1 MRLFFSLTS
10 FVSLAGA
17 MGGSGPWIDADLAA
31 WGPQGLARCNSLEEA
46 QRYCRQLATGHY
58 ENFSV
63 ASWLLPKSL
72 RQDFSN
78 IYAFCRWSDDLG
90 DEATGDAAHRLRL
103 LDWWREEFL
112 RSSDRPSGHPV
123 LLACRKTMD
132 EHRLSTQPF
141 LDLVEA
147 FQQDQTQTTYA
158 TQEELDQY
166 CARSA
171 NPVGRILLE
180 LADVRSPECLQWS
193 DHLCTGLQLT
203 NFCQDVSRDAE
214 KGRIYLPRD
223 WWSSPRKTS
232 PMLADPSETIEVD
245 QTQWLDRRVSPHKQR
260 LLERWTGVARY
271 HLLAGTPLLDHVPR
285 WLQRDL
291 AMFQA
296 GGLAVLDKIAGQQF
310 DVWTERPKLSKLQHA
325 AIVAHHSFRPMGQDA
340 RQRQLQES
348 QRTCRRIAA
357 SSRSSFYRA
366 FQLLAP
372 KKRRAMEAI
381 YALARCVDDLADQRG
396 PTPSGHRVSNP
407 PFDPGNLSES
417 QWDGWLDAVASSP
430 FQMPP
435 QAKEWSWLQQDLFPA
450 VGDAVH
456 HFAIQPKWLKDLLVG
471 VRMDSQPM
479 VRMETE
485 DDLCRYCYHVASTIG
500 LCCLRIWGSQ
510 SDQADAMAIECGY
523 AFQWTNM
530 LRDIREDAAMNRI
543 YWPRTELQRWGISE
557 ASWLAGR
564 PDGPWQKMLADRI
577 ERTRCAFDQSWSIV
591 DHLDFDGQRMFS
603 LIWQSYRQLLERVS
617 ARIDRLWI
625 ERVRVE
631 TGTKAKL
638 LATHCLSPW
647 FVRQPKPPLRWSTEA
662 CASR

>member
-1 MRLFFSLTS
+1 
-10 FVSLAGA
+10 
-17 MGGSGPWIDADLAA
+17 
-31 WGPQGLARCNSLEEA
+31 
-46 QRYCRQLATGHY
+46 
-58 ENFSV
+58 
-63 ASWLLPKSL
+63 
-72 RQDFSN
+72 
-78 IYAFCRWSDDLG
+78 
-90 DEATGDAAHRLRL
+90 
-103 LDWWREEFL
+103 
-112 RSSDRPSGHPV
+112 
-123 LLACRKTMD
+123 
-132 EHRLSTQPF
+132 
-141 LDLVEA
+141 
-147 FQQDQTQTTYA
+147 
-158 TQEELDQY
+158 
-166 CARSA
+166 
-171 NPVGRILLE
+171 
-180 LADVRSPECLQWS
+180 
-193 DHLCTGLQLT
+193 
-203 NFCQDVSRDAE
+203 
-214 KGRIYLPRD
+214 
-223 WWSSPRKTS
+223 
-232 PMLADPSETIEVD
+232 
-245 QTQWLDRRVSPHKQR
+245 
-260 LLERWTGVARY
+260 
-271 HLLAGTPLLDHVPR
+271 
-285 WLQRDL
+285 
-291 AMFQA
+291 MFQA

-396 PTPSGHRVSNP
+396 PTPSGHKVSNP

>member
-1 MRLFFSLTS
+1 
-10 FVSLAGA
+10 
-17 MGGSGPWIDADLAA
+17 MGGSGAWIDAGLAA
-31 WGPQGLARCNSLEEA
+31 WGPQGLSRCNSLEEA
-46 QRYCRQLATGHY
+46 QRYCRQLARGHY

-90 DEATGDAAHRLRL
+90 DEATGDAADRMRL
-103 LDWWREEFL
+103 LDWWRDEFL
-112 RSSDRPSGHPV
+112 KSSDRPSGHPV
-123 LLACRKTMD
+123 LLACRKTI
-132 EHRLSTQPF
+132 ENHRLSTQPF
-141 LDLVEA
+141 LDLVDA

-158 TQEELDQY
+158 TQEELDRY

-180 LADVRSPECLQWS
+180 LADVRSAECLQWS
-193 DHLCTGLQLT
+193 DHLCTGLQLV
-203 NFCQDVSRDAE
+203 NFCQDVERDAE

-223 WWSSPRKTS
+223 WWSWPRESKK
-232 PMLADPSETIEVD
+232 LQQDPVEAMEVD
-245 QTQWLDRRVSPHKQR
+245 QSQWLDRRVSPHKQR
-260 LLERWTGVARY
+260 LLERWTAVARY
-271 HLLAGTPLLDHVPR
+271 HLLASMPLFDRVPQ

-296 GGLAVLDKIAGQQF
+296 GGLAVLEKIASQRF
-310 DVWTERPKLSKLQHA
+310 DVWTERPKLSKWEHA
-325 AIVAHHSFRPMGQDA
+325 AIVAGHSFRPLGADA
-340 RQRQLQES
+340 RQRQLEES

-357 SSRSSFYRA
+357 SSRSSFYRS

-396 PTPSGHRVSNP
+396 STPSSTGSSNP
-407 PFDPGNLSES
+407 RFDQGNLSDS

-450 VGDAVH
+450 VGEAVH
-456 HFAIQPKWLKDLLVG
+456 DFAIEPEWLKDLLVG
-471 VRMDSQPM
+471 VRMDGQPM

-485 DDLCRYCYHVASTIG
+485 DQLRRYCYHVASTIG
-500 LCCLRIWGSQ
+500 LCCLRIWGSPG
-510 SDQADAMAIECGY
+510 DQADAMAIECGY

-557 ASWLAGR
+557 ASWLAGN

-577 ERTRCAFDQSWSIV
+577 ERTRCAFDQSWPIV
-591 DHLDFDGQRMFS
+591 DHLDLDGQRMFS
-603 LIWQSYRQLLERVS
+603 LIWQSYRTLLECIA
-617 ARIDRLWI
+617 ARIDHLWM
-625 ERVRVE
+625 ERVRVGE
-631 TGTKAKL
+631 GTKAKL
-638 LATHCLSPW
+638 LAAHCLSPW
-647 FVRQPKPPLRWSTEA
+647 FVGQPKPPPRLSPESR
-662 CASR
+662 ASR

>member
-1 MRLFFSLTS
+1 
-10 FVSLAGA
+10 

-31 WGPQGLARCNSLEEA
+31 WGPRGLSRCGSLEEA
-46 QRYCRQLATGHY
+46 HRYCRQLARGHY

-90 DEATGDAAHRLRL
+90 DEATGDEAERLRL
-103 LDWWREEFL
+103 LDWWRDEFL

-123 LLACRKTMD
+123 LLACRQTM
-132 EHRLSTQPF
+132 ETHRLATQPF
-141 LDLVEA
+141 LDLIDA
-147 FQQDQTQTTYA
+147 FQQDQMQTTYA
-158 TQEELDQY
+158 TQEELEQY

-180 LADVRSPECLQWS
+180 LADVRSAECLQWS
-193 DHLCTGLQLT
+193 DHICTGLQLV
-203 NFCQDVSRDAE
+203 NFCQDVERDAQ

-223 WWSSPRKTS
+223 WWRWPRKS
-232 PMLADPSETIEVD
+232 NKESFGPSEAIAVD
-245 QTQWLDRRVSPHKQR
+245 QAQWLDRRVSPHKQ
-260 LLERWTGVARY
+260 LLLQRWTGVARY
-271 HLLAGTPLLDHVPR
+271 HLLAGTPLLDSVPQ

-296 GGLAVLDKIAGQQF
+296 GGLAVLQKIAGQQF
-310 DVWTERPKLSKLQHA
+310 DVWTARPKLSKWQHA
-325 AIVAHHSFRPMGQDA
+325 AIVARHSFRPLGGDA
-340 RQRQLQES
+340 RQRRLEES
-348 QRTCRRIAA
+348 QRSCRRIAA

-372 KKRRAMEAI
+372 RKRRAMEAI

-396 PTPSGHRVSNP
+396 QTPPGPRSTP
-407 PFDPGNLSES
+407 PLLDPGNLSES

-430 FQMPP
+430 SQMPP

-450 VGDAVH
+450 VSAAVH
-456 HFAIQPKWLKDLLVG
+456 DFAIEPKWLKDLLVG
-471 VRMDSQPM
+471 VRMDSQPT

-485 DDLCRYCYHVASTIG
+485 DDLRCYCYHVASTIG
-500 LCCLRIWGSQ
+500 LCCLRIWGCQ

-530 LRDIREDAAMNRI
+530 LRDIREDAAMDRI

-564 PDGPWQKMLADRI
+564 PDGPWQRMLADRI
-577 ERTRCAFDQSWSIV
+577 ERTRRAFDQSWPII
-591 DHLDFDGQRMFS
+591 DHLDIDGQRMFS
-603 LIWQSYRQLLERVS
+603 LIWQSYRQLLERI
-617 ARIDRLWI
+617 AAKFDRLWM

-631 TGTKAKL
+631 GGTKAKL
-638 LATHCLSPW
+638 LAAHCLSPW
-647 FVRQPKPPLRWSTEA
+647 FVRQPKPPRRLSPEA
-662 CASR
+662 SASR